1 MKSLLTALA
10 GAAAASLLAHSAT
23 AAPVT
28 FSQGYA
34 TFSQAGF
41 SPTAMFDGNDSSG
54 WAIADSNVGTHS
66 QSALLVLSTPLA
78 AGAYDLSFVANQF
91 FDCCNTG
98 HTMGE
103 FSFGYTTDA
112 VPTLGS
118 AQTLVTY
125 TGGSSLTGATFTFDT
140 GRVYA
145 AGGAFID
152 AYTINGT
159 ISSLAAITG
168 IFLNVYESEAG
179 YPTNGPGRAF
189 NGNFVV
195 TELKLNAT
203 AIPGGPGGGA
213 GAVPEPATWAMM
225 ILGFGAAGSA
235 LRSRR
240 RTLFHATA
248 G

>member
-1 MKSLLTALA
+1 MKALWTTLA
-10 GAAAASLLAHSAT
+10 GAAAATLLAHSAT
-23 AAPVT
+23 AAPVA

-34 TFSQAGF
+34 TYSQPGF
-41 SPTAMFDGNDSSG
+41 SPTAMFDGSDSYG
-54 WAIADSNVGTHS
+54 WAIADSPGGTES
-66 QSALLVLSTPLA
+66 QSALLVLATPLA
-78 AGAYDLSFVANQF
+78 AGSYDLTFVANQF
-91 FDCCNTG
+91 FVCCNSA
-98 HTMGE
+98 HTLGE

-112 VPTLGS
+112 APTLAS
-118 AQTLVTY
+118 MQTLVSY
-125 TGGSSLTGATFTFDT
+125 TGGSSLTGSTFTFS
-140 GRVYA
+140 
-145 AGGAFID
+145 GGHVFASGGGTTD

-159 ISSLAAITG
+159 INSAAAITG
-168 IFLNVYESEAG
+168 IFLNVHESANG

-195 TELKLNAT
+195 TELTLDAT
-203 AIPGGPGGGA
+203 LVRGT

-240 RTLFHATA
+240 RTVFNATV